1 MQEVERSKE
10 YRKHKEWESEDMSEK
25 KLKIECRP
33 PPGISR
39 PPQMMLSKECG
50 SLQKVL
56 CIGQLQKG
64 TIYTIAYENDTPW
77 TQAVEKACVTISSG
91 PADKA

>member
-1 MQEVERSKE
+1 MQEIERSKE
-10 YRKHKEWESEDMSEK
+10 YHKHKEWESEVMSEK
-25 KLKIECRP
+25 KLKIECWP

-56 CIGQLQKG
+56 CIDQLQ
-64 TIYTIAYENDTPW
+64 TNTMACENDTPW

-91 PADKA
+91 PADKG